1 MQNKHETNFENTK
14 EQLNETLTENGA
26 SRKKKGK
33 NYGDSQKKTAK
44 YVISAI
50 AVGNESVTEVP
61 AAPIERKIQL
71 GQGVFTP
78 CNVIE
83 NNYTSSTILINGKF
97 KIYAEPM
104 SDAKINE
111 FFSEPEIAVKSTEVA
126 DETSQAKEKEPVV
139 ALEEEQFEEAE
150 KPEVVEKTE
159 DGTETEEQSV
169 RSAEPVEEQI
179 SEQESENGDNGDNA
193 EEIEEKAIVDTDG
206 VLLETDEE
214 IQEIAAETNELETQE
229 EKQEQET
236 SVKTEDEVK
245 EEEVIQEQ
253 PEEEEQTSE
262 NVIDEISATEDTDT
276 AEETVEQA
284 AVETTDADTTEEI
297 EQTKTEI
304 EEVEE
309 EEEPSDESE
318 QGEVDK
324 DGAPVYEVNRDFE
337 IKEEVSVSE
346 ATKLMSDEDAKML
359 VEEEVVPGDEAI
371 STVYQYRNKAVKD
384 IINIDVISANFKPGE
399 YVNLETLK
407 EHKLIGK
414 KTTYVK
420 VLARGYI
427 NKPLIVEA
435 DAFSIEAI
443 KMIVLTG
450 GRVIRKRSK

>member
-26 SRKKKGK
+26 SSKKKGK

-78 CNVIE
+78 CDVIE
-83 NNYTSSTILINGKF
+83 NNYTSSTILMNGKF

-126 DETSQAKEKEPVV
+126 DETSQAEENKPVV

-150 KPEVVEKTE
+150 KTEVVEKSE

-169 RSAEPVEEQI
+169 LPAEPVEEQI

-206 VLLETDEE
+206 VLLETEEE

-236 SVKTEDEVK
+236 SGKTEDEVK
-245 EEEVIQEQ
+245 EEEVVQEQ
-253 PEEEEQTSE
+253 PKEQTSE
-262 NVIDEISATEDTDT
+262 NVIDEISATE
-276 AEETVEQA
+276 
-284 AVETTDADTTEEI
+284 DADTTEEI

-318 QGEVDK
+318 QCEVDK

-371 STVYQYRNKAVKD
+371 STVYQYSNKAVKD

>member
-26 SRKKKGK
+26 SSKKKSK

-126 DETSQAKEKEPVV
+126 DETSQAEEKKPVV
-139 ALEEEQFEEAE
+139 ALEEEQVEEVV
-150 KPEVVEKTE
+150 KTEVVEKSE

-169 RSAEPVEEQI
+169 QTAEPVEEQI

-206 VLLETDEE
+206 VLLETEEE
-214 IQEIAAETNELETQE
+214 IEEIAAETNELETQE
-229 EKQEQET
+229 DQQEQDT
-236 SVKTEDEVK
+236 SGKTEDEVK
-245 EEEVIQEQ
+245 EEEVVQEQ
-253 PEEEEQTSE
+253 PEEQTADD
-262 NVIDEISATEDTDT
+262 VIDEISATEDTDT
-276 AEETVEQA
+276 AEESVEQA
-284 AVETTDADTTEEI
+284 AVGATDADTTEEI

-309 EEEPSDESE
+309 EEATSDESE

>member
-26 SRKKKGK
+26 SSKKKGK

-126 DETSQAKEKEPVV
+126 DETSQAEEKEPVV

-150 KPEVVEKTE
+150 KPEVVEKPE

-169 RSAEPVEEQI
+169 RPAEPVEEQI

-253 PEEEEQTSE
+253 PEEQTSE

-276 AEETVEQA
+276 AEEMVEQA

>member
-26 SRKKKGK
+26 SSKKKGK

-61 AAPIERKIQL
+61 VAPIERKIQL
-71 GQGVFTP
+71 GQGVFMP

-83 NNYTSSTILINGKF
+83 NNYTSSTILMNGKF

-126 DETSQAKEKEPVV
+126 DETSQAEEKKPVV

-150 KPEVVEKTE
+150 KTEVVEKSE

-169 RSAEPVEEQI
+169 LPAEPVEEQI

-206 VLLETDEE
+206 VLLETEEE

-236 SVKTEDEVK
+236 SGKTEDEVK
-245 EEEVIQEQ
+245 EDEVIQEQ
-253 PEEEEQTSE
+253 PKEQTSE
-262 NVIDEISATEDTDT
+262 NVIDEISATE
-276 AEETVEQA
+276 
-284 AVETTDADTTEEI
+284 DADTTEEI

-309 EEEPSDESE
+309 EEETSDEFE

-371 STVYQYRNKAVKD
+371 STVYQYSNKAVKD

>member
-14 EQLNETLTENGA
+14 EQLNETLPENGA
-26 SRKKKGK
+26 SSKKKGK

-126 DETSQAKEKEPVV
+126 DETSQAEEKKPVV

-150 KPEVVEKTE
+150 KTEVVEKSE

-169 RSAEPVEEQI
+169 LPAEPVEEQI

-193 EEIEEKAIVDTDG
+193 EEIEEKAIVYTDG
-206 VLLETDEE
+206 VLLETEEE

-236 SVKTEDEVK
+236 SGKTEDEVK
-245 EEEVIQEQ
+245 EEEVVQEQ
-253 PEEEEQTSE
+253 PEEQTSE

-309 EEEPSDESE
+309 AEETSDESE

-324 DGAPVYEVNRDFE
+324 DGAPIYEVNRDFE

-371 STVYQYRNKAVKD
+371 STVYQYSNKAVKD

>member
-14 EQLNETLTENGA
+14 GQLNETLTENGA
-26 SRKKKGK
+26 SSKKKGK

-126 DETSQAKEKEPVV
+126 DETSQAEEKEPVV

-150 KPEVVEKTE
+150 KPEVVEKPE

-169 RSAEPVEEQI
+169 QPAEPVEEQI

-206 VLLETDEE
+206 VLLETEEE
-214 IQEIAAETNELETQE
+214 IQEIATETNELETQE

-253 PEEEEQTSE
+253 PEEQTSE

>member
-14 EQLNETLTENGA
+14 EQLNATSTENAA
-26 SRKKKGK
+26 SNKKKGK

-44 YVISAI
+44 YVISAV
-50 AVGNESVTEVP
+50 AVDNESVTEVP

-83 NNYTSSTILINGKF
+83 NNYSSSTILINGKF

-111 FFSEPEIAVKSTEVA
+111 FFSEPEIAVKSTEVV
-126 DETSQAKEKEPVV
+126 DETPQTEEKQPVV
-139 ALEEEQFEEAE
+139 SIEEEQVEEVATPESAE
-150 KPEVVEKTE
+150 KAEDVVEA
-159 DGTETEEQSV
+159 EEQSV
-169 RSAEPVEEQI
+169 QTTETIEEQP
-179 SEQESENGDNGDNA
+179 SEEEVQNCENGDKV
-193 EEIEEKAIVDTDG
+193 EEIEEKAVVDTDG
-206 VLLETDEE
+206 VLLETEEE
-214 IQEIAAETNELETQE
+214 IEEIAAETNAAQE
-229 EKQEQET
+229 EQQEQET
-236 SVKTEDEVK
+236 SSAVEDMVD
-245 EEEVIQEQ
+245 EEEIAQEQ
-253 PEEEEQTSE
+253 PEEQTSE

-276 AEETVEQA
+276 AEEVEQA
-284 AVETTDADTTEEI
+284 AVETNETDTTKEV
-297 EQTKTEI
+297 EQTNTET
-304 EEVEE
+304 EE
-309 EEEPSDESE
+309 EETSDETSDEAE

-359 VEEEVVPGDEAI
+359 VEEQVVPTDEAI
-371 STVYQYRNKAVKD
+371 STVYQYSNKAVKD
-384 IINIDVISANFKPGE
+384 IINIDVISANFKAGDH
-399 YVNLETLK
+399 VNLETLK

-414 KTTYVK
+414 KTTYIK